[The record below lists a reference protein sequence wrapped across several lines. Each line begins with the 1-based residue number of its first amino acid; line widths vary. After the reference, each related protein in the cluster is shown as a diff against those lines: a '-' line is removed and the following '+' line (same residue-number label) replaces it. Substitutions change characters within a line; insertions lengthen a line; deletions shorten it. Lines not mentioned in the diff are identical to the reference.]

1 MENNNSN
8 NTTDLL
14 NKICSGGT
22 ITPEDLGT
30 PPANTQPTNYITE
43 GMYHCTLN
51 LTQMIKEI
59 SNLLCG

>member
-1 MENNNSN
+1 MENNNNSN

-30 PPANTQPTNYITE
+30 PSTNTQPTNYITE
-43 GMYHCTLN
+43 GTRPLHFELN
-51 LTQMIKEI
+51 TDNKK
-59 SNLLCG
+59 SK

>member
-43 GMYHCTLN
+43 GTGPLHFELN
-51 LTQMIKEI
+51 TDDKG
-59 SNLLCG
+59 NK